1 MLFKKSNNDIQ
12 STIDTLIG
20 SETKIEGDLHFS
32 GGLRI
37 DGEIRGNINEMNM
50 NPSTII
56 LSEHGT
62 VEGAISA
69 SKLVLNGTVIGPVK
83 STQFIEL
90 QPKTKIKGDL
100 YYKSL
105 EMHAGA
111 VVEGRLIFMGE
122 NEDVDMHANQLENN
136 VIDIENK

>member
-1 MLFKKSNNDIQ
+1 MFGKKNKNEVQ

-20 SETKIEGDLHFS
+20 EETKIEGDMHIS
-32 GGLRI
+32 GGLRV
-37 DGEIRGNINEMNM
+37 DGEIKGNINEINL

-56 LSEHGT
+56 LSEHG
-62 VEGAISA
+62 VIEGAVSA

-90 QPKTKIKGDL
+90 QPKANIKGDL

-111 VVEGRLIFMGE
+111 VVDGRLIFMGE
-122 NEDVDMHANQLENN
+122 NEDVDLNQLEDNTLN
-136 VIDIENK
+136 IENK